1 MNLDLHSGIKDD
13 SEEAML
19 DDRPLCSTRFELS
32 MRKTQNGIW
41 IIDTEAKTVYVNT
54 RMAEMLGTTPSEM
67 IGQPSFSYVFPED
80 LESAQRLFDFKK
92 TGSADPFHFTFRRK
106 HGSAIWVDLQ
116 GTPMRDATGEFS
128 GIVVPKLSLT
138 N

>member
-19 DDRPLCSTRFELS
+19 DDR
-32 MRKTQNGIW
+32 RKTQNGIW

-106 HGSAIWVDLQ
+106 DGSAIWMDVQ
-116 GTPMRDATGEFS
+116 ATPMRDATGEFS
-128 GIVVPKLSLT
+128 GILGPKLSLT
-138 N
+138 NRRGHSLALNG

>member
-19 DDRPLCSTRFELS
+19 DDR
-32 MRKTQNGIW
+32 RKTQNGIW

-67 IGQPSFSYVFPED
+67 IGQPSFSYIFPED

-92 TGSADPFHFTFRRK
+92 TGSADPFISHFVERTDRRFGWMCRERLCAMQLVNSRVFLAQNY
-106 HGSAIWVDLQ
+106 H
-116 GTPMRDATGEFS
+116 
-128 GIVVPKLSLT
+128 
-138 N
+138 